1 MAGKITYIGK
11 IFIRLKGVDYMLVSK
26 TYLIQIHWEGSY
38 KLTELSTLMNATT
51 DYGIYQIYGKHP
63 VYGSDVLLYIGKADY
78 QTLGKRISQENWLDT
93 NDSNNTK
100 IYVGRLHGPH
110 NPINDIWSK
119 EIDLAER
126 LLIYAHKPA
135 YNARSISSLLDA
147 ELHNIHILNWGHHHD
162 LLPELS
168 GLRWTSTLDY
178 LEYKTYEW
186 VEEV

>member
-1 MAGKITYIGK
+1 MVTAKEH
-11 IFIRLKGVDYMLVSK
+11 
-26 TYLIQIHWEGSY
+26 LIQIQWEGPH
-38 KLTELSTLMNATT
+38 KLTDLPTLTNEET

-100 IYVGRLHGPH
+100 IYVGRLYGPQ
-110 NPINDIWSK
+110 NPTNAIWSR

-126 LLIYAHKPA
+126 LLIYVHKPA
-135 YNARSISSLLDA
+135 YNSRSVASLPDS
-147 ELHNIHILNWGHHHD
+147 ELQNIHILNWGHHRD

-168 GLRWTSTLDY
+168 GLRWTSKLDY
-178 LEYKTYEW
+178 FEYDAYRYI
-186 VEEV
+186 